1 MSEKNRNFA
10 HRWFDEV
17 WNKQR
22 EQAIDELRDPSG
34 HAFGFPSPGSA
45 LSHEDFKE
53 AYRQFNRT
61 FSDIHVVVDEEVVN
75 GDHIAC
81 RWTASG
87 THTGNGLGFSATGR
101 RVTFS
106 GASFMHMRDGKMH
119 DAWNFF
125 DFTSVVEKLRE
136 S

>member
-1 MSEKNRNFA
+1 MSEQNRNFS
-10 HRWFDEV
+10 HRWFEEV

-22 EQAIDELRDPSG
+22 EDAMDELRHPEG
-34 HAFGFPSPGSA
+34 RAFGFPSPGSE
-45 LSHEDFKE
+45 LSAESFKE

-61 FSDIHVVVDEEVVN
+61 FSDIHAVVDEEIVD

-81 RWTASG
+81 RWTASC
-87 THTGNGLGFSATGR
+87 THTGDGLGFAATQK

-106 GASFMHMRDGKMH
+106 GASFMHMRDGKML
-119 DAWNFF
+119 DGWNFF
-125 DFTSVVEKLRE
+125 DFTRVVQELRE